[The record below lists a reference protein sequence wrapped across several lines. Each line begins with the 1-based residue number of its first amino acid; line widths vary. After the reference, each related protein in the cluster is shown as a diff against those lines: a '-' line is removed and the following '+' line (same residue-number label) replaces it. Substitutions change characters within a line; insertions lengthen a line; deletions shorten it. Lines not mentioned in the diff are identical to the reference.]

1 MNTLAFLLFYYVN
14 LTKKSK
20 ITWNLVNILNL
31 KASWLNVY
39 LNAVAILDKNHYTRK
54 LSFKDT

>member
-31 KASWLNVY
+31 KASWPNVY